1 MIVFLKVIFMVS
13 YIWKLR
19 ESWYHAFT
27 SFLAEIIISIEYNED
42 MLLEKND
49 STSIR
54 DSQEISGNNF
64 QKIIDAK

>member
-1 MIVFLKVIFMVS
+1 
-13 YIWKLR
+13 
-19 ESWYHAFT
+19 
-27 SFLAEIIISIEYNED
+27 

-49 STSIR
+49 SNSIR